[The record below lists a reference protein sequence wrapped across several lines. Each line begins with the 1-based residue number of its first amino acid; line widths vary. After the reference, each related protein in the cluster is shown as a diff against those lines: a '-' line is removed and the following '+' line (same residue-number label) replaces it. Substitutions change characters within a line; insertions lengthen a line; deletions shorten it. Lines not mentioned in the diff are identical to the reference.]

1 MQDFLS
7 SLAEDLRE
15 NWVVYA
21 AMPLFGALIGYVTKL
36 LAIRMMF
43 QPLEFHGVRPYLGW
57 QGVIPRRAGRMAGV
71 ACDMLLERLIDPR
84 DILGRIDPQRLA
96 AELEQPLTAAIDDIT
111 REVAAEYAPGL
122 WESMPEQLRALLIRR
137 VQAETPQIV
146 AEMMAEVRR
155 DPDAFVDIKTMVV
168 TNLVRDK
175 ELLNR
180 IFHESGDQEF
190 RFIARSGIWFGFAIG
205 CVQMVAWALTHNPW
219 VLPLFGLFTGWFTDW
234 LALKMIFFPK
244 RPWRFGP
251 VSWQGLFLKRRREV
265 AAQYGELIAREIL
278 TPSHLFEALLQGPL
292 SDRVFMLVQKHV
304 QRVVDQQ
311 SGPARPLVVL
321 AVGSTRYQQM
331 KRSVA
336 DQVMRRLPQTM
347 ARAEGYAA
355 DAMDIRNTL
364 VDRMQELDEDQ
375 FEELIRPAFRQDEWI
390 LISVGAV
397 LGFLMGEFQVLVLLH

>member
-1 MQDFLS
+1 VADLLGGV
-7 SLAEDLRE
+7 LADARE
-15 NWVVYA
+15 NWLVYA

-43 QPLEFHGVRPYLGW
+43 QPLEFRGVRPFLGW
-57 QGVIPRRAGRMAGV
+57 QGVIPRRAGRMASV
-71 ACDMLLERLIDPR
+71 ACDMLMERLISPR
-84 DILGRIDPQRLA
+84 EILGRIDPDRLA
-96 AELEQPLTAAIDDIT
+96 AELRQPLTAAVDDIT

-122 WESMPEQLRALLIRR
+122 WESMPEPLRALLVRR
-137 VQAETPQIV
+137 VQAETPEVV
-146 AEMMAEVRR
+146 AEVMAEVRR
-155 DPDAFVDIKTMVV
+155 DPDAFLDIKSMVV

-180 IFHESGDQEF
+180 IFRESGDKEF
-190 RFIARSGIWFGFAIG
+190 TFIARSGIYFGFAIG
-205 CVQMVAWALTHNPW
+205 CVQMVTWALTHNPW

-234 LALKMIFFPK
+234 LALKMIFHP
-244 RPWRFGP
+244 RQQRRFGP
-251 VSWQGLFLKRRREV
+251 VRWQGLFLARRREV

-292 SDRVFMLVQKHV
+292 SDRVFQMVQRHV
-304 QRVVDQQ
+304 QRVVDEQ
-311 SGPARPLVVL
+311 SGPARPLLVL

-336 DQVMRRLPQTM
+336 DGVMRRLPQTM
-347 ARAEGYAA
+347 VRAEDYAA
-355 DAMDIRNTL
+355 DAMDIHNTL
-364 VDRMQELDEDQ
+364 VTKMQQLDDEQ

-390 LISVGAV
+390 LVSVGAV

>member
-1 MQDFLS
+1 VPDFLAPV
-7 SLAEDLRE
+7 LADVRE
-15 NWVVYA
+15 NWPVYA

-43 QPLEFHGVRPYLGW
+43 QPLEFRGLRPFLGW
-57 QGVIPRRAGRMAGV
+57 QGVIPRRAGRMASI
-71 ACDMLLERLIDPR
+71 ACDMLMERLVSPR
-84 DILGRIDPQRLA
+84 EILGRIDPDRLA
-96 AELEQPLTAAIDDIT
+96 AELEQPLTAAVDDIT

-122 WESMPEQLRALLIRR
+122 WESLPESLRALLIRR
-137 VQAETPQIV
+137 IQAETPEVV
-146 AEMMAEVRR
+146 AEVMAEVRR
-155 DPDAFVDIKTMVV
+155 DPDAFLDIKTMVV

-175 ELLNR
+175 DLLNR
-180 IFHESGDQEF
+180 IFRESGDREF
-190 RFIARSGIWFGFAIG
+190 TFIARSGIYFGFAIG
-205 CVQMVAWALTHNPW
+205 CVQMVTWALTHNPW

-234 LALKMIFFPK
+234 LALKMIFHP
-244 RPWRFGP
+244 RQQWRFGP
-251 VSWQGLFLKRRREV
+251 VRWQGLFLARRREV

-292 SDRVFMLVQKHV
+292 SDRVFAMVQRHV
-304 QRVVDQQ
+304 QRVVDGQ

-336 DQVMRRLPQTM
+336 DEVMRRLPQTM
-347 ARAEGYAA
+347 VRAEDYAA
-355 DAMDIRNTL
+355 DAMDIHTTL
-364 VDRMQELDEDQ
+364 VTKMQELDDEQ